1 MLKVLK
7 FGGSSMAD
15 AKQFEKVKSIVQAD
29 PARRVVIVSAAGKR
43 FSDDHKLTDL
53 LYLCYAHLKY
63 GVSCDS
69 VFHMIRSRYIE
80 IRDHLELNTDL
91 ETEFDALRRKM
102 DAGIS
107 QDELVSRGEY
117 FAAKL
122 MADYLGYDFLDSEL
136 WLKFNLDGTVDQEKS
151 YEILARMASGRRVV
165 IPGFYG
171 AMPDGSIKTFTRGGS
186 DITGALAAAAL
197 DADVYENWTDVP
209 GILTADPRIVKNPA
223 PIASLS
229 YPELQLLSGAGTQ
242 VLHES
247 AVAPVRAAQI
257 PLQILSTFAP
267 ELPGTRIGFEAGVG
281 LEKTGV
287 VGFAGRRAVSMLR
300 VLFREA
306 ARADADTLVRACLA
320 QRGVEVFHNSQG
332 VEGLCL
338 LLIAKPGQ
346 DALHAACD
354 EVRRLL
360 PGAQVKLRE
369 NLAALLA
376 LCRTTREVP
385 KLAAAMESAGVPVHH
400 LVQTPPGALF
410 CVNDSQYETAL
421 RAAYAL
427 AFG

>member
-1 MLKVLK
+1 M
-7 FGGSSMAD
+7 
-15 AKQFEKVKSIVQAD
+15 
-29 PARRVVIVSAAGKR
+29 
-43 FSDDHKLTDL
+43 
-53 LYLCYAHLKY
+53 
-63 GVSCDS
+63 
-69 VFHMIRSRYIE
+69 
-80 IRDHLELNTDL
+80 
-91 ETEFDALRRKM
+91 
-102 DAGIS
+102 
-107 QDELVSRGEY
+107 
-117 FAAKL
+117 
-122 MADYLGYDFLDSEL
+122 
-136 WLKFNLDGTVDQEKS
+136 
-151 YEILARMASGRRVV
+151 
-165 IPGFYG
+165 
-171 AMPDGSIKTFTRGGS
+171 
-186 DITGALAAAAL
+186 
-197 DADVYENWTDVP
+197 YENWTDVP

-257 PLQILSTFAP
+257 PLQIRSTFAP
-267 ELPGTRIGFEAGVG
+267 ELPGTRIGFEAGAG
-281 LEKTGV
+281 LEETGV

-320 QRGVEVFHNSQG
+320 QQGIAVFHSSQG

>member
-1 MLKVLK
+1 MLKVTK
-7 FGGSSMAD
+7 FGGSSLCD
-15 AKQFEKVKSIVQAD
+15 AAHFMQVRDIVLSD
-29 PARRVVIVSAAGKR
+29 VSRRVVVVSAAGKR
-43 FSDDHKLTDL
+43 HSADHKITDL
-53 LYLCYAHLKY
+53 LYLCHAHLQY
-63 GVSCDS
+63 RVSC
-69 VFHMIRSRYIE
+69 HELWRRICGRYIE
-80 IRDHLELNTDL
+80 IRDGCGLHTPVEQELE
-91 ETEFDALRRKM
+91 KIY
-102 DAGIS
+102 AGLS
-107 QDELVSRGEY
+107 PAVTQAELASRGEY
-117 FAAKL
+117 LSARL
-122 MADYLGYDFLDSEL
+122 MADLLGYAFVDAVD
-136 WLKFNLDGTVDQEKS
+136 WLQFDHAGNVVPEASYAALQSLADGRKIVT
-151 YEILARMASGRRVV
+151 
-165 IPGFYG
+165 PGFYG
-171 AMPDGSIKTFTRGGS
+171 ALPSGAVHTFSRGGS
-186 DITGALAAAAL
+186 DVTGALAAAAL
-197 DADVYENWTDVP
+197 HADVYENWTDVP

-267 ELPGTRIGFEAGVG
+267 ELPGTRIGFEAGAG